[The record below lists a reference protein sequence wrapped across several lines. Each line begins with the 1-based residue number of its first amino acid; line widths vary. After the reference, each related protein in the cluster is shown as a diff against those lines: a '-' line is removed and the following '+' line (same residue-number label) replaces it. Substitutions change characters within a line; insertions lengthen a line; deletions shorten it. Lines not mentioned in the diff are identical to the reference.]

1 MAKKANKQ
9 SVDKVVKKVNKEF
22 DKTSSQ
28 IEKLINDALKQF
40 DSLQNQIQEPVRK
53 LLKEVDELRDREMK
67 RFNEEFERRLGEFH
81 ELQNNIL
88 DRLGIASKEA
98 SKETKKVAGQAVKRA
113 SPTTKGKSAPK
124 KTTSS
129 KAAAKKPAA
138 KKPATAKAATAKK
151 AAKPKASTATTAK
164 SSTAATKTAPK
175 KTATVARK
183 PATKPAAAKRAPKP
197 KDKGDLTQV
206 KGIGPA
212 TARKMKEAG
221 ITSVDQIANPSDAD
235 KEKLQAFS
243 NVKGFNTFSDEAKKV
258 I

>member
-9 SVDKVVKKVNKEF
+9 SVEKVVKKVNKEF

-98 SKETKKVAGQAVKRA
+98 REEVKKATDQAAKKVPVTA
-113 SPTTKGKSAPK
+113 KGKSAPK
-124 KTTSS
+124 KSTTS
-129 KAAAKKPAA
+129 KTTAKKSAV
-138 KKPATAKAATAKK
+138 KKPATPKAATPKKAATA
-151 AAKPKASTATTAK
+151 ARPP
-164 SSTAATKTAPK
+164 AAT
-175 KTATVARK
+175 
-183 PATKPAAAKRAPKP
+183 KRAPKQ
-197 KDKGDLTQV
+197 KDKNDLTQV

-212 TARKMKEAG
+212 TARKMREAG
-221 ITSVDQIANPSDAD
+221 ITSVDQIANPSAAD
-235 KEKLQAFS
+235 SEKLKAFS
-243 NVKGFNTFSDEAKKV
+243 SVKGFSTFSEEAKKV

>member
-81 ELQNNIL
+81 DLQNNIL

-98 SKETKKVAGQAVKRA
+98 SEEAKKVTDQAAKKA
-113 SPTTKGKSAPK
+113 TTTTKGKSAPK
-124 KTTSS
+124 KTTAS

-138 KKPATAKAATAKK
+138 KKPATPKAATAKK
-151 AAKPKASTATTAK
+151 AAKPKASAAAK
-164 SSTAATKTAPK
+164 SPAAATKAAPK
-175 KTATVARK
+175 KATAAARK
-183 PATKPAAAKRAPKP
+183 PAATKRTPKP
-197 KDKGDLTQV
+197 KDKSDLTQV

-212 TARKMKEAG
+212 TARKMKDAG

-243 NVKGFNTFSDEAKKV
+243 SVKGFNTFSDEAKKV

>member
-81 ELQNNIL
+81 DLQNNIL

-98 SKETKKVAGQAVKRA
+98 SEEAKKVTDQAAKKA
-113 SPTTKGKSAPK
+113 TTTTKGKSAPK
-124 KTTSS
+124 KTTAS
-129 KAAAKKPAA
+129 KAAAKKSAA
-138 KKPATAKAATAKK
+138 KKPATPKAATAKK
-151 AAKPKASTATTAK
+151 AAKPKASAAAK
-164 SSTAATKTAPK
+164 SPAAATKAAPK
-175 KTATVARK
+175 KATAAARK
-183 PATKPAAAKRAPKP
+183 PAATKRTPKP
-197 KDKGDLTQV
+197 KDKSDLTQV

-212 TARKMKEAG
+212 TARKMKDAG

-243 NVKGFNTFSDEAKKV
+243 SVKGFNTFSDEAKKV

>member
-81 ELQNNIL
+81 DLQNNIL

-98 SKETKKVAGQAVKRA
+98 SEEAKKVTDQAAKKA
-113 SPTTKGKSAPK
+113 TTTSKGKSAPK
-124 KTTSS
+124 KTTAS

-138 KKPATAKAATAKK
+138 KKPATPKAATAKK
-151 AAKPKASTATTAK
+151 AAKPKASTAAK
-164 SSTAATKTAPK
+164 SPAAATKAAPK
-175 KTATVARK
+175 KATAAARK
-183 PATKPAAAKRAPKP
+183 PAATKRTPKP
-197 KDKGDLTQV
+197 KDKSDLTQV

-212 TARKMKEAG
+212 TARKMKDAG

-243 NVKGFNTFSDEAKKV
+243 SVKGFNTFSDEAKKV